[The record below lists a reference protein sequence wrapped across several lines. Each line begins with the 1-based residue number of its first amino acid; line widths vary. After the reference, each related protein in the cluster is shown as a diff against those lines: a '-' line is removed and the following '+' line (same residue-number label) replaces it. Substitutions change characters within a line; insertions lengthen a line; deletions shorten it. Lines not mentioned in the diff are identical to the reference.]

1 MAPQSDPEAIQMDMG
16 KPFETYGIYC
26 LGNKAGHKERHRKL
40 NFSLLAVLGVF
51 FTGAAPLFSRF
62 RCQKGVQNG
71 LHFRWHGDPKTDKI
85 RKRHLVP
92 PKAANFLPIGYFFG
106 YRATQIT
113 PKAASTAS
121 RKQLPENR

>member
-1 MAPQSDPEAIQMDMG
+1 MAAQSDPEAIQMDMG
-16 KPFETYGIYC
+16 RPFETYGPQRMASEIELFFAC
-26 LGNKAGHKERHRKL
+26 CAGRV
-40 NFSLLAVLGVF
+40 FSLVLQR
-51 FTGAAPLFSRF
+51 FSRL

-106 YRATQIT
+106 YRDTQMT

-121 RKQLPENR
+121 RKQLPEHR